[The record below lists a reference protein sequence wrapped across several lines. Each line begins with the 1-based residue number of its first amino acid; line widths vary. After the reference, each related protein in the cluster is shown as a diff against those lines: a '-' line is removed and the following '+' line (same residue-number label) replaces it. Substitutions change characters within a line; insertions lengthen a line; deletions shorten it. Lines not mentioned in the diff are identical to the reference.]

1 MVPHFAP
8 PESGTE
14 TAEISNIQFK
24 FLWEVGNISLTLM
37 ARKSRLCWLIL
48 IHSVYLN
55 TGGLKFLKAQIAPR
69 FKLLDSH
76 DAECRPDRRP
86 AALSTV
92 KNSPSANAIFFA
104 WLLHRRSWAS

>member
-14 TAEISNIQFK
+14 TAEISNIKFR
-24 FLWEVGNISLTLM
+24 FLWEVGNISLTLT
-37 ARKSRLCWLIL
+37 ARKSRLFWLIL

-55 TGGLKFLKAQIAPR
+55 TQFAPR

-86 AALSTV
+86 ALSTV

-104 WLLHRRSWAS
+104 W